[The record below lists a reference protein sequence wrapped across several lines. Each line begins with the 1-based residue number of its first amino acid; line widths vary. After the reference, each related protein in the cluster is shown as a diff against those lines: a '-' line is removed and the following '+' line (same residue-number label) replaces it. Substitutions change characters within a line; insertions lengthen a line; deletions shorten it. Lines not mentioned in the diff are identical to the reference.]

1 MIPRNVRFFRV
12 KPPSIGGLTRLQ
24 RFCGDRRSSPL
35 NHQTETE
42 ADSRRIL
49 ELEIQN
55 ARLQQLV
62 AELLMENQQLRLKRQ
77 LVAKQP

>member
-1 MIPRNVRFFRV
+1 MMIPRNVRFFRV
-12 KPPSIGGLTRLQ
+12 KPPSIGGLTHLQ
-24 RFCGDRRSSPL
+24 RFYKDRRSSPL
-35 NHQTETE
+35 NHHTDTN

-77 LVAKQP
+77 FIAK

>member
-1 MIPRNVRFFRV
+1 V
-12 KPPSIGGLTRLQ
+12 
-24 RFCGDRRSSPL
+24 
-35 NHQTETE
+35 NHQTNTN

-62 AELLMENQQLRLKRQ
+62 AELLIKNQQLRLKRQ
-77 LVAKQP
+77 IVQKQPAAVENNTVGNRRAWIAKEV